1 MVQCYLTVNRVDLAE
16 TQLRTMQR
24 ADDDA
29 TITQLAASRF
39 YLAQGGERIADALA
53 TLTDLADK
61 YGATPALLSAQAVCA
76 MRTGNWAEAER
87 LLLQAS
93 ERATAE
99 PEVLVNLA
107 VCALHTGKP
116 REVVTR
122 YITFVSSFFFKS
134 HRPSPHFVLDSA
146 GNCGQWSRT
155 TRGWRRPPTLRS
167 ALTTLLQP
175 LPSEVPLSS
184 CRYFFRSASIPHFF
198 SFILH
203 PACAPRASWS
213 CPPTAKK
220 KTNTKAEQTGLQ
232 RPITV

>member
-1 MVQCYLTVNRVDLAE
+1 MVQCYLMVNRVDLAE

-76 MRTGNWAEAER
+76 MRTGSWAEAER

-122 YITFVSSFFFKS
+122 YITFVVAIAFSSSFLLSLLVALMFVFV
-134 HRPSPHFVLDSA
+134 FVLDDR
-146 GNCGQWSRT
+146 Q
-155 TRGWRRPPTLRS
+155 LRAMEPNHPWLAAAADFEKRFD
-167 ALTTLLQP
+167 AL
-175 LPSEVPLSS
+175 
-184 CRYFFRSASIPHFF
+184 AAA
-198 SFILH
+198 
-203 PACAPRASWS
+203 PA
-213 CPPTAKK
+213 
-220 KTNTKAEQTGLQ
+220 Q
-232 RPITV
+232 

>member
-1 MVQCYLTVNRVDLAE
+1 MVQCYLMVNRVDLAE

-76 MRTGNWAEAER
+76 MRTGSWAEAER
-87 LLLQAS
+87 LLL
-93 ERATAE
+93 E

-122 YITFVSSFFFKS
+122 YITFVVAIAFSSSFLLSLLVALMFVC
-134 HRPSPHFVLDSA
+134 VLDDR
-146 GNCGQWSRT
+146 Q
-155 TRGWRRPPTLRS
+155 LRAMEPNHPWLAAAADFEKRFD
-167 ALTTLLQP
+167 AL
-175 LPSEVPLSS
+175 
-184 CRYFFRSASIPHFF
+184 AAA
-198 SFILH
+198 
-203 PACAPRASWS
+203 PA
-213 CPPTAKK
+213 
-220 KTNTKAEQTGLQ
+220 Q
-232 RPITV
+232 